1 MDFELALINLRFEI
15 YVDMRTNLL
24 SGVGAEGVNVSMFI
38 QLSGSVFVVK
48 CDEEIDCTAPQ
59 HKANRL

>member
-24 SGVGAEGVNVSMFI
+24 AGVGAEGVNVSMFI

-48 CDEEIDCTAPQ
+48 CDTKQTDC
-59 HKANRL
+59 KLCI

>member
-48 CDEEIDCTAPQ
+48 CDEDIDCTAAQ